1 MTLGERIGAQRRRCG
16 LSQERVAEQVG
27 VSRQAVTKWESGQ
40 STPSTENLFKLAEL
54 FGTTVDLL
62 TAEPKEETATPEQ
75 RAYQLFKEEETRRAA
90 ETKHR
95 RREKLLAALWVAVG
109 YLAIY
114 LIGRLIWCGGRESS
128 VLGWLLWNRPAGE
141 NSYLY
146 GWLLSSRLFW
156 CAAVV
161 SVCAALAGRK
171 RLALAT
177 LVGFA
182 VGLVTGIFFGFY
194 PQARPGGYD
203 HYGWLIWG
211 VCFLLSILVGSVWE
225 WLKRKRRKAP

>member
-40 STPSTENLFKLAEL
+40 SMPSTENLFKLAEL

-62 TAEPKEETATPEQ
+62 AAQPEEETTTPEQ
-75 RAYQLFKEEETRRAA
+75 RAYQLFREEETRRTA
-90 ETKHR
+90 ETR
-95 RREKLLAALWVAVG
+95 RCRREKLLAALWTALG
-109 YLAIY
+109 YLVIY
-114 LIGRLIWCGGRESS
+114 LLGRLIWCGGRESS
-128 VLGWLLWNRPAGE
+128 VLGWLLWNRPTGE

-146 GWLLSSRLFW
+146 GWLLSSHLFW
-156 CAAVV
+156 CAAAV
-161 SVCAALAGRK
+161 SAGAALAGKK

-182 VGLVTGIFFGFY
+182 VGLVTGIFFG
-194 PQARPGGYD
+194 PCPEPRPGGYD

-211 VCFLLSILVGSVWE
+211 VCFLMSLLAGSAWE
-225 WLKRKRRKAP
+225 WVERKRRKAP